1 VACRHLRA
9 LTAILSGIIR
19 AMTEP
24 VVIEIPDR
32 ALVVLVGAAGAGK
45 TTFAARHFAPDEVL
59 SSDAY
64 RAAISGDA
72 GDQRAT
78 GPAFAALHR
87 TVERRLGAGRLT
99 VVDATNVTASARRA
113 GRAAQA
119 GVPAVAIVLDLGPG
133 LVLARNRARAGR
145 VVPEDVVRRQL
156 ADLAG
161 IPAEGTE
168 AHRKLEAEGFAA
180 VVRLTDPSTVDAARI
195 VRGARLVRV
204 DAPAAGRPGT

>member
-1 VACRHLRA
+1 
-9 LTAILSGIIR
+9 
-19 AMTEP
+19 MTEP

-113 GRAAQA
+113 LVGRAAQA